1 MCLGDKNLFFFGRL
15 YFMDFQWDIRI
26 SLYNLIF
33 YNANTSSRFY
43 TGKAVLENEFDLK
56 VQNRRC
62 MKFNDYRYGGETYTR
77 YEFFMDSI
85 GNKDRYLL
93 KR

>member
-1 MCLGDKNLFFFGRL
+1 MCLGDKNLFFFERL

-33 YNANTSSRFY
+33 YDANTSSRFY
-43 TGKAVLENEFDLK
+43 AGKAVLENEFDLK

-62 MKFNDYRYGGETYTR
+62 MEFNDY
-77 YEFFMDSI
+77 
-85 GNKDRYLL
+85 
-93 KR
+93 